1 MFKRSGKR
9 FLSVLLAVVVVLGS
23 IPFVFQGTANAAY
36 FSDGSK
42 WVRTG
47 SDYGKIKA
55 TLSNIDF
62 KFMQT
67 EDNQE
72 FTFNQHLSLE
82 KDAGEAYAHFNSI
95 TLYKG
100 GTNTDS
106 SLKVEEYP
114 EKITVNGTQNMVDK
128 MNLKYAWS
136 ASNDNARDVG
146 VSGADIPSHD
156 LRGTVV
162 DLSDCPDY
170 QWDCNLSFNA
180 VHPEN
185 TPYGE
190 IKTNYYWDFNWTYA
204 DVGLMGSRTTRQVR
218 LCTDIIITDVRELKN
233 KVEEFKSQI
242 ENYENGNTNGLTENR
257 YLKLKKYVNAVP
269 NNMIDGSK
277 FYSQIDVDA
286 MYDYITE
293 SATGLADYSAYYAI
307 RSRVAE
313 ITRKNESGYIYGAGY
328 TTESLDTLATSFTE
342 IDEGLDK
349 NLLLFQQDVVDEA
362 TANLKNALNG
372 LVAVSFYE
380 QNMSSISKGGDV
392 WDLANDKL
400 SSNWEDAELDVHI
413 IGTKYMYMQTYDD
426 QQFNL
431 YHWVFMRSQLPPPI
445 WTEKHPVLEYF
456 VFDTTGICGDGICC
470 DASGSVTNNSQ
481 EFVSRLAD
489 ENKIET
495 SNGVG
500 YADWEFVT
508 HENRYYNDKT
518 EKITNAT
525 ALCNNNGV
533 IDQIEIGENGAWG
546 RNSYLAD
553 ADILFKGEG
562 EGVRS
567 AEQNLS
573 YVWKF
578 GVNNRDN
585 SSNLYHFHV
594 PVTVLVTDARDLVKL
609 YDELNAL
616 ANGAEDVDEENRLK
630 YTEASIVALRPVL
643 EQIPQDLL
651 YGSKYYTQTEVNSY
665 YSMLLDAKN
674 ALEPVADYTEFNK
687 TYEEALSKTNDN
699 DTYEPDAFASF
710 QATINYIYDSL
721 DKRLGETQ
729 QSVVD
734 AETQKLA
741 DLMVVLEQY
750 AYCDY
755 SQLDYLIDYA
765 EKKLPEDNSEGK
777 FREDI
782 YAAVM
787 ESLAKAKAVE
797 RNMIKGVDGEN
808 QKIID
813 AAAEELLYAI
823 YYDYYNESAQ
833 DVIKTDNQNGEN
845 KIYLDEVFEKFK
857 QDYEN
862 ATDKL
867 EEDVKNEDVSNLDA
881 FKDATI
887 GLSNAYTS
895 LEEGKFV
902 DLTDIKNAIEEGKN
916 IENEGYTNSSW
927 DALQNAIKDAED
939 LALTNPVQGVD
950 GVGTK
955 EVEEKKDAV
964 LDAIENLEKK
974 ADYSD
979 FDKALEEAEKYSNT
993 DNKYTNSSW
1002 NDLENALKEAEQ
1014 LNKDMASTTENQSKI
1029 DEITEDV
1036 YSAITNLK
1044 ERANY
1049 SLLNEEILKAEEI
1062 LADDS
1067 VVYTDSSKKALK
1079 EALDIAKALDEDLS
1093 VDNQVMINNVLTEL
1107 VAAREGMKVKADY
1120 SALDEAIEKAKE
1132 ALNRTDI
1139 KYTANTEQILRD
1151 ALTGAGDV
1159 TRDLSTDDQYII
1171 DGAVDSLENATENL
1185 IEAADT
1191 TAYEDAVKDAEEII
1205 SEGNSQ
1211 GRYDEEDWNAFVDSV
1226 TDAKDTV
1233 GSDIGNIP
1241 KTEQDNID
1249 SATEIIKNATEEIY
1263 NKRYIFVEF
1272 RDEFNGLYKSY
1283 RVQYNESL
1291 TFENLTEIPQ
1301 IPEADEFKK
1310 YVGWF
1315 YNDGSKMDL
1324 TDAITKDVAVYC
1336 IEEEIKLVT
1345 KTESGAEIDTEKSF
1359 FKGLKHGTTVE
1370 TLKNSLDNN
1379 LDYVVVKDINENVVD
1394 NSVSIATGMTIE
1406 LVSRE
1411 NNAVVTEKVTI
1422 VVRGDV
1428 NGDGLV
1434 NDEDF
1439 EKSRGMCLKTTEY
1452 TTEEAVF
1459 FAANDTNNDGVLD
1472 VIDYFNVSNLRFG
1485 N

>member
-36 FSDGSK
+36 FSDGTK

-82 KDAGEAYAHFNSI
+82 KDAGEAYAHFNSL
-95 TLYKG
+95 TLYAG

-114 EKITVNGTQNMVDK
+114 ENITTNGTQNMVDK

-146 VSGADIPSHD
+146 VSGSDIPSHD

-328 TTESLDTLATSFTE
+328 TTESLDALATSFTE

-372 LVAVSFYE
+372 LVAISFYE
-380 QNMSSISKGGDV
+380 QNMSSISNGGDV

-400 SSNWEDAELDVHI
+400 SSNWENAELDVHI

-431 YHWVFMRSQLPPPI
+431 YQWVFMRSQLSPPI

-456 VFDTTGICGDGICC
+456 VFDTTGTCGDGICC

-481 EFVSRLAD
+481 EFVSRLDD
-489 ENKIET
+489 ENKSET

-508 HENRYYNDKT
+508 HENRYYKDKT

-525 ALCNNNGV
+525 ALCNDNGV

-651 YGSKYYTQTEVNSY
+651 YGSAYYTQTEVNSY
-665 YSMLLDAKN
+665 YNTLLDAKN
-674 ALEPVADYTEFNK
+674 ALEPVADYTAYDE
-687 TYEEALSKTNDN
+687 TYEEAKSITNDDN
-699 DTYEPDAFASF
+699 KYEPGAFASYM
-710 QATINYIYDSL
+710 ATIDYINSGL
-721 DKRLGETQ
+721 DRRLGETQ
-729 QSVVD
+729 QETVD
-734 AETQKLA
+734 EATEFLNQS
-741 DLMVVLEQY
+741 MVVLEQN

-755 SQLDYLIDYA
+755 TELKQVIAYA
-765 EKKLPEDNSEGK
+765 KEKFPTAN
-777 FREDI
+777 I
-782 YAAVM
+782 
-787 ESLAKAKAVE
+787 ESDDVYNAMLEALAKAEAIEPELV
-797 RNMIKGVDGEN
+797 KGVDNAN

-813 AAAEELLYAI
+813 DAKEELLYAI
-823 YYDYYNESAQ
+823 YYEYYDSLSKEIINGNNE
-833 DVIKTDNQNGEN
+833 NNGD
-845 KIYLDEVFEKFK
+845 KVYLDEDFDKFK
-857 QDYEN
+857 EDY
-862 ATDKL
+862 AAIVGKL
-867 EEDVKNEDVSNLDA
+867 ENDVNDDSISNKDA
-881 FKDATI
+881 FKDATTD
-887 GLSNAYTS
+887 LADANTS
-895 LEEGKFV
+895 LEEAKFV
-902 DLTDIKNAIEEGKN
+902 DLTEIKDTIEEAK
-916 IENEGYTNSSW
+916 EKTNEGYTDSSW
-927 DALQNAIKDAED
+927 NELQEAIKNAET
-939 LALTNPVQGVD
+939 LVSTNPVQGEN
-950 GVGTK
+950 GSGTK
-955 EVEEKKDAV
+955 EVEQANQAIKDA
-964 LDAIENLEKK
+964 LANLQIK
-974 ADYSD
+974 ADYSKLQKAMED
-979 FDKALEEAEKYSNT
+979 AENILNNTETTYTESSKKVVSEAYELANELDKDLPESEQARIDGIASELEKAVAEIKVKA
-993 DNKYTNSSW
+993 D
-1002 NDLENALKEAEQ
+1002 
-1014 LNKDMASTTENQSKI
+1014 
-1029 DEITEDV
+1029 
-1036 YSAITNLK
+1036 YSAVN
-1044 ERANY
+1044 
-1049 SLLNEEILKAEEI
+1049 SLIEQAREILNST
-1062 LADDS
+1062 D
-1067 VVYTDSSKKALK
+1067 VVYTDSSKSELK
-1079 EALDIAKALDEDLS
+1079 RNYDIAVALDKDLPESEQGTINSVISDLS
-1093 VDNQVMINNVLTEL
+1093 
-1107 VAAREGMKVKADY
+1107 AAVNGMKVKADY
-1120 SALDEAIEKAKE
+1120 SALDEVVEKAKE
-1132 ALNRTDI
+1132 ALNRTDV

-1151 ALTGAGDV
+1151 ALTSAGDV
-1159 TRDLSTDDQYII
+1159 NRDLSTDDQKQI
-1171 DGAVDSLENATENL
+1171 DDVVEIVKNATDML
-1185 IEAADT
+1185 TEAADLSKYKE
-1191 TAYEDAVKDAEEII
+1191 ALEKAAEIL
-1205 SEGNSQ
+1205 EGDNSDN
-1211 GRYDEEDWNAFVDSV
+1211 RYDEEDFKNFVDIV
-1226 TDAKDTV
+1226 IDASSLV
-1233 GSDIGNIP
+1233 GEDSNNIP

-1249 SATEIIKNATEEIY
+1249 SATETIKNATEEIY
-1263 NKRYIFVEF
+1263 NKRYIFVNFKGESN
-1272 RDEFNGLYKSY
+1272 EIYKPY
-1283 RVQYNESL
+1283 RVPFSDEL
-1291 TFENLTEIPQ
+1291 TFGDLEG
-1301 IPEADEFKK
+1301 IPELPESDGFQK
-1310 YVGWF
+1310 YIGW
-1315 YNDGSKMDL
+1315 YYENNTTMKL
-1324 TDAITKDVAVYC
+1324 TDAITDDVDVFCY
-1336 IEEEIKLVT
+1336 EEEIKIVV
-1345 KTESGAEIDTEKSF
+1345 KAESGAVIDETKDF

-1370 TLKNSLDNN
+1370 NLKATLDNK
-1379 LDYVVVKDINENVVD
+1379 LDYIVIKNVEGNVVD
-1394 NSVSIATGMTIE
+1394 NSALIATGMTIE

-1411 NNAVVTEKVTI
+1411 NNAVVNESVTV
-1422 VVRGDV
+1422 VVRGDI

-1434 NDEDF
+1434 NDDDY

-1452 TTEEAVF
+1452 TETEKAF
-1459 FAANDTNNDGVLD
+1459 FAANDTDGDGVLD
-1472 VIDYFNVSNLRFG
+1472 VIDLFNISNMRYG

>member
-47 SDYGKIKA
+47 SNYGKIKA
-55 TLSNIDF
+55 TFSNIDF
-62 KFMQT
+62 KFIQT

-128 MNLKYAWS
+128 MNLKYVWS

-146 VSGADIPSHD
+146 VSGFDIPSHD

-328 TTESLDTLATSFTE
+328 TTESLDALSASFTE
-342 IDEGLDK
+342 IDEVLDK

-372 LVAVSFYE
+372 LVAISFYE
-380 QNMSSISKGGDV
+380 QDMSSISKGGDV

-400 SSNWEDAELDVHI
+400 SGNWEDAELDVHI

-431 YHWVFMRSQLPPPI
+431 YQWVFMRSQLSPPI
-445 WTEKHPVLEYF
+445 WAEKHPVLEYF
-456 VFDTTGICGDGICC
+456 VFDTTGTCGDGICC

-665 YSMLLDAKN
+665 YNILLDAKN
-674 ALEPVADYTEFNK
+674 ALEPVADYTAYDE
-687 TYEEALSKTNDN
+687 TYEEAKSITNDDN
-699 DTYEPDAFASF
+699 KYEPGAFASYM
-710 QATINYIYDSL
+710 ATIDYINSGL
-721 DKRLGETQ
+721 DRRLGETQ
-729 QSVVD
+729 QETVD
-734 AETQKLA
+734 EATEFLNQS
-741 DLMVVLEQY
+741 MVVLEQN

-755 SQLDYLIDYA
+755 TELKQVIAYA
-765 EKKLPEDNSEGK
+765 KEKFPTAN
-777 FREDI
+777 I
-782 YAAVM
+782 
-787 ESLAKAKAVE
+787 ESDDVYNAMLEALAKAEAIEPELV
-797 RNMIKGVDGEN
+797 KGVDNAN
-808 QKIID
+808 QKIVDD
-813 AAAEELLYAI
+813 AKEELLYAI
-823 YYDYYNESAQ
+823 YYEYYDSLSKEIINGNNE
-833 DVIKTDNQNGEN
+833 NNGD
-845 KIYLDEVFEKFK
+845 KVYLDEDFDKFK
-857 QDYEN
+857 EDY
-862 ATDKL
+862 AAIVGKL
-867 EEDVKNEDVSNLDA
+867 ENDVNDDSISNKDA
-881 FKDATI
+881 FKDATTD
-887 GLSNAYTS
+887 LADANTS
-895 LEEGKFV
+895 LEEAKFV
-902 DLTDIKNAIEEGKN
+902 DLTEIKDTIEEAK
-916 IENEGYTNSSW
+916 EKTNEGYTDSSW
-927 DALQNAIKDAED
+927 NELQEAIKNAET
-939 LALTNPVQGVD
+939 LVSTNPVQGEN
-950 GVGTK
+950 GSGTK
-955 EVEEKKDAV
+955 EVEQAIQAVKDA
-964 LDAIENLEKK
+964 LANLQIK
-974 ADYSD
+974 ADYSKLE
-979 FDKALEEAEKYSNT
+979 KAMEDAENILNNTETTYTDSSKKVVSEAYELAN
-993 DNKYTNSSW
+993 
-1002 NDLENALKEAEQ
+1002 E
-1014 LNKDMASTTENQSKI
+1014 LNKDLPETEQSRI
-1029 DEITEDV
+1029 DEIASELEKAVAEIKVKAD
-1036 YSAITNLK
+1036 YSAIN
-1044 ERANY
+1044 
-1049 SLLNEEILKAEEI
+1049 SLIEQAREILNST
-1062 LADDS
+1062 D
-1067 VVYTDSSKKALK
+1067 VVYTDSSKSELK
-1079 EALDIAKALDEDLS
+1079 RNYDIAVALDKDLPESEQGIINSVISDLS
-1093 VDNQVMINNVLTEL
+1093 
-1107 VAAREGMKVKADY
+1107 AAVNGMKVKADY
-1120 SALDEAIEKAKE
+1120 SALDEAIEKAKAE
-1132 ALNRTDI
+1132 LNRTDV
-1139 KYTANTEQILRD
+1139 KYTENSEQILRD
-1151 ALTGAGDV
+1151 ALTGARDV
-1159 TRDLSTDDQYII
+1159 TRDLSTDDQHII
-1171 DGAVDSLENATENL
+1171 NDAVGSLENATSNL

-1191 TAYEDAVKDAEEII
+1191 KDYEDTLKNAEEII
-1205 SEGNSQ
+1205 AVGNSQ
-1211 GRYDEEDWNAFVDSV
+1211 GRYDEEDWNEFVESV
-1226 TDAKDTV
+1226 TNAKDAV

-1241 KTEQDNID
+1241 KTEQDKVNT
-1249 SATEIIKNATEEIY
+1249 ATDTIKNSTEEIY

-1272 RDEFNGLYKSY
+1272 RDEYNGLYKSY